1 MVFPNVNIP
10 NLNRGEPALNLPVRA
25 PIFDFEAGEFVQSPD
40 GKILES
46 NDPSTTFQQ
55 IVRLRAITRRGA
67 YPIYDFEFGTDIYDL
82 IGKDPDFVL
91 AKINRI
97 VQESLRD
104 ARILDLR
111 VKIESQN
118 DSGLSISISLVN
130 ARGDL
135 SFRETIE
142 VTG

>member
-10 NLNRGEPALNLPVRA
+10 NLARGEPALNLPVRA

-55 IVRLRAITRRGA
+55 VVRLRAITRRGA
-67 YPIYDFEFGTDIYDL
+67 YPIYDFEFGTDVYDL
-82 IGKDPDFVL
+82 IGKDPDLVL
-91 AKINRI
+91 ARINRI

-104 ARILDLR
+104 TRILNIQ
-111 VKIESQN
+111 VKVKSQN
-118 DSGLSISISLVN
+118 DAGLFLSISSVN

-142 VTG
+142 VIG